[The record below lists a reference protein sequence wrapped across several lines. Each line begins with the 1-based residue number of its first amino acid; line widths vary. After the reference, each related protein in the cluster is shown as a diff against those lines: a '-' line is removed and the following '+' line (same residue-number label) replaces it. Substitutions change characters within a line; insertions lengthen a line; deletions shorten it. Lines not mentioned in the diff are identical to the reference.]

1 MLEYRLYV
9 DESGDH
15 ILFGW
20 PQQNNR
26 FFGLTGI
33 IIESGKYRLNTQPQ
47 LEALKQE
54 FFPHDPNGK
63 PVILVR
69 NSIIRYEKHF
79 WRLKDLQTREKWE
92 QSIIKFFQQHITQI
106 FTVVMDKQTHLDR
119 YGEET
124 YDPYHYCFT
133 VLLERYRGWLSAITE
148 RKGDILVESRDKKL
162 DRTLKA
168 LYQEIY
174 NNGTDY
180 LTGQEVRDYLTSKE
194 VKLKK
199 KDANIAGLQLADLLA
214 NPSKIDILLE
224 HKCQLQNLPSA
235 MTHRINEAVRT
246 KYNPYGRVFLE

>member
-15 ILFGW
+15 ILSGW

-26 FFGLTGI
+26 FFGITGV
-33 IIESGKYRLNTQPQ
+33 IIESIKYNNETQPL
-47 LEALKQE
+47 LEALKQH
-54 FFPHDPNGK
+54 FFPHDPNGP
-63 PVILVR
+63 PVILIR
-69 NSIIRYEKHF
+69 NSIIRYENHF
-79 WRLKDLQTREKWE
+79 VRLKNPVLREEWE
-92 QSIIKFFQQHITQI
+92 QAIIGFFQQHITQI

-133 VLLERYRGWLSAITE
+133 VLLERYRGWLSAITG
-148 RKGDILVESRDKKL
+148 RKGDILAESRGKKL

-180 LTGQEVRDYLTSKE
+180 LTGQQVRDYLTSKE

-199 KDANIAGLQLADLLA
+199 KKANVAGLQLADLLA

-224 HKCQLQNLPSA
+224 HECQLQNLPGA